1 MKILKVTK
9 KILIG
14 ETQSSFQ
21 KNLIIG
27 LLILCLYILE
37 VNTIKACNK
46 SLSHKAKINVTPDTE
61 VIKKFCC
68 QHEYIYIFL

>member
-1 MKILKVTK
+1 MKILKVTE

-27 LLILCLYILE
+27 LLILLMFIYSRGQY
-37 VNTIKACNK
+37 NK
-46 SLSHKAKINVTPDTE
+46 SL
-61 VIKKFCC
+61 
-68 QHEYIYIFL
+68 